1 VNQAVGQL
9 PAEVR
14 EGEIVGGKYRIEN
27 VIGAGAM
34 GVVVA
39 ARHLLL
45 EERVAIKFLLPHAL
59 DSRDAVARFM
69 REARAAVKIKS
80 EHVARVS
87 DVSVLEDGTPYI
99 VMEFLE
105 GLDLADW
112 LRQRGPLPTAQAVE
126 FVLQACEAI
135 AEAHSLGI
143 VHRDLKPANLFAVQ
157 RVDGVSAIKVLD
169 FGISKT
175 TGSTPAGGSITDTT
189 TVMGSPSYMSPEQ
202 MESSHNVDAQTDI
215 WALGAI
221 LCELVTG
228 KLPYEGHTLP
238 QVYAT
243 IVAQPQP
250 SLRALSPEVSEDLES
265 VILKC
270 LQRNRTVRYR
280 NVGELAAALMLFAPK
295 RAHASID
302 RIARV
307 FNTTQPGSDPA
318 HPASWPTAHT
328 LTVQKT
334 LASEGQPMLPAPRAR
349 HRTVRYAALLLAL
362 PAALTWAFHRST
374 SDAARP
380 PPLPP
385 DPGGAISS
393 VSAGPPSESA
403 PLAAATAEVLPPRAA
418 EVDAATPA
426 TPAASHAAPP
436 AWLEPVAAAPIV
448 PPALVASSRSRAP
461 HPPDAPSAPSAGV
474 SRVAPSATVAAPS
487 ATAAAPSTSTA
498 AAPDEPL
505 QRFLGRRK

>member
-1 VNQAVGQL
+1 MGQL
-9 PAEVR
+9 PDAVR

-105 GLDLADW
+105 GLDLSEW
-112 LRQRGPLPTAQAVE
+112 LRQRGPLPIPQAVE

-250 SLRALSPEVSEDLES
+250 SLRALSPEIGEDLEG

-270 LQRNRTVRYR
+270 LQRNRAVRYR
-280 NVGELAAALMLFAPK
+280 NVSELAAALMLFAPK

-307 FNTTQPGSDPA
+307 FNTTQPGSDPT
-318 HPASWPTAHT
+318 HPPSWPAAHT

-334 LASEGQPMLPAPRAR
+334 LWSPGIVAAEGRRNRAPFLLIGAAALVVAVPLSIRWMLTPSVAPSPPPAPP
-349 HRTVRYAALLLAL
+349 
-362 PAALTWAFHRST
+362 PADSAPA
-374 SDAARP
+374 
-380 PPLPP
+380 PLPERLPTLSPAPLP
-385 DPGGAISS
+385 DPRTTATEPSS
-393 VSAGPPSESA
+393 
-403 PLAAATAEVLPPRAA
+403 
-418 EVDAATPA
+418 A
-426 TPAASHAAPP
+426 TPAAPPASASASSNATAPAHHAEPAVPASAPP
-436 AWLEPVAAAPIV
+436 RTTPLVDPKPLAGHIPDASPPASAV
-448 PPALVASSRSRAP
+448 PPAS
-461 HPPDAPSAPSAGV
+461 
-474 SRVAPSATVAAPS
+474 AAPAES
-487 ATAAAPSTSTA
+487 GSAAPA
-498 AAPDEPL
+498 NGLEK
-505 QRFLGRRK
+505 FLGRRK

>member
-1 VNQAVGQL
+1 VNQAVDQL
-9 PAEVR
+9 PATVR
-14 EGEIVGGKYRIEN
+14 EGEIVGGKYRIEK

-69 REARAAVKIKS
+69 REARAAVRIKS

-99 VMEFLE
+99 VMELLE
-105 GLDLADW
+105 GMDLADW
-112 LRQRGPLPTAQAVE
+112 LHQRGTLQVAQAVE

-143 VHRDLKPANLFAVQ
+143 VHRDLKPANLFAVT

-175 TGSTPAGGSITDTT
+175 TGTNPAGGSITDTT

-228 KLPYEGHTLP
+228 KLPYEGRTLP

-250 SLRALSPEVSEDLES
+250 SLRALSPEIHEDLEA

-270 LQRNRTVRYR
+270 LQRNRAVRYR

-307 FNTTQPGSDPA
+307 FSTAQPGSDPT
-318 HPASWPTAHT
+318 HPASWPSAHT

-334 LASEGQPMLPAPRAR
+334 LWSPGLVVTERRPNRTAPLVA
-349 HRTVRYAALLLAL
+349 VAIALLVAV
-362 PAALTWAFHRST
+362 
-374 SDAARP
+374 
-380 PPLPP
+380 PLSIRW
-385 DPGGAISS
+385 GLSQ
-393 VSAGPPSESA
+393 
-403 PLAAATAEVLPPRAA
+403 RA
-418 EVDAATPA
+418 
-426 TPAASHAAPP
+426 
-436 AWLEPVAAAPIV
+436 
-448 PPALVASSRSRAP
+448 
-461 HPPDAPSAPSAGV
+461 
-474 SRVAPSATVAAPS
+474 AAPS
-487 ATAAAPSTSTA
+487 ATNARPPPQADPLPDAEASGENAAPSASASAALAPPAAIEPPSGAQATVLTSPRPHLRRA
-498 AAPDEPL
+498 PEAPPAPSAAPSITASAPPASASAAPLDPL
-505 QRFLGRRK
+505 QKFLGRRK